1 VQIYEPIPQLM
12 ISFIGMLVTAHIW
25 IDGNSDITVSRRG
38 NNLVPTL
45 FVGGSL
51 RPFHKPMVKAMQ
63 KLYPLNIV
71 PGLHA
76 GTWNIGASK
85 NRLRIH
91 RRAQSAV

>member
-1 VQIYEPIPQLM
+1 MNPFPELM
-12 ISFIGMLVTAHIW
+12 ISFIGMLVAAHIW
-25 IDGNSDITVSRRG
+25 LDGNSDITVSRRG
-38 NNLVPTL
+38 DHLAPTL

-71 PGLHA
+71 TGLHA

-85 NRLRIH
+85 NRLRIDQ
-91 RRAQSAV
+91 RTQSASA